1 MGSKSRTT
9 IKGDEVLT
17 YIADKVTEVLN
28 QRAVPKSVV
37 AAAALA
43 VSDGISETF
52 GGQLIYFRSGHSN
65 SSEERRLS
73 IIADF
78 ETGNYSRGELAYKYG
93 ISLQQ
98 VYRILKVG

>member
-1 MGSKSRTT
+1 MGSKSRTN

-52 GGQLIYFRSGHSN
+52 GGQLVYFRSAHSN

-78 ETGNYSRGELAYKYG
+78 ETGNYSRGELASKYG